1 MMKCTTKVG
10 LGLFAA
16 WAIHDFEE
24 LCTMSENS
32 KQIYGKLPKKAPI
45 PQGLRRAGM
54 SQKHVR
60 IGTGFMALVMGTA
73 AVLGVRSEGRATF
86 FRAALLAFGIHGFGH
101 LALTAAF
108 RQYTSGLATAP
119 TIVIPFWLWARK
131 ELAKED
137 LSDLNWTTALI
148 ALSLLSLLPAVHG
161 VLYKVLKE

>member
-60 IGTGFMALVMGTA
+60 IGTGCMALVMGTA

-86 FRAALLAFGIHGFGH
+86 
-101 LALTAAF
+101 LALWEFPPKGRYLVVEGYRPKTA
-108 RQYTSGLATAP
+108 YPPKS
-119 TIVIPFWLWARK
+119 
-131 ELAKED
+131 
-137 LSDLNWTTALI
+137 
-148 ALSLLSLLPAVHG
+148 
-161 VLYKVLKE
+161 

>member
-73 AVLGVRSEGRATF
+73 AVLGVRSEGRA
-86 FRAALLAFGIHGFGH
+86 I
-101 LALTAAF
+101 